1 MCESVVAAAS
11 TTTTPLK
18 RQHCCP
24 FCERSFTRPY
34 RLNDHISFSHTDERK
49 YMCSLCSKYF
59 SCKDK
64 LKHHI
69 DVKHENKQNEDYNK
83 TSNNNNNNNN
93 NISSNS
99 PKSKTTKNTQNLKCI
114 YPECTK
120 LFANKYN
127 VKRHVENVHKRKRN
141 DNNDDAGDNDDNN
154 NDDDDLDDDDDEND
168 QTNPIKISSSDSIA
182 ESIACV
188 AKAICNNHNN
198 NHNHNN
204 NQTTKLEPITTTTTT
219 TTTSHPRLVINSSA
233 ITLTNLGLI
242 HQQHQLNQQQQ
253 SQFAIYNNP
262 NNYKSEVDD
271 LLLSTNANEPI
282 TVEQFNAQINNLHH
296 HQTQNSSLHQQHS
309 IEQQD
314 DEKSA
319 KIYTCARCPEIFSS
333 SLLLRKHV
341 SESHEKGFL
350 LYNLWGN

>member
-1 MCESVVAAAS
+1 
-11 TTTTPLK
+11 
-18 RQHCCP
+18 
-24 FCERSFTRPY
+24 
-34 RLNDHISFSHTDERK
+34 
-49 YMCSLCSKYF
+49 MCSLCSKYF

-83 TSNNNNNNNN
+83 TSNNNNN

-154 NDDDDLDDDDDEND
+154 DDNDDDLDDDDDDEND

-219 TTTSHPRLVINSSA
+219 HPRLVINSSA

-282 TVEQFNAQINNLHH
+282 TVEQFNAQINNLQH